1 MADGGGPVAVLHA
14 APDDENTGRIATE
27 ILAESFAAKGA
38 LPKCPG
44 PFGGTTV
51 VVVPD
56 GTTSEQ
62 VEAWLAF
69 EEDDPLTKHSRFHR
83 LRIATGTDDRTLP
96 AVLEK
101 LHSENRDNV
110 LIVPATFC
118 ADPATMRSLQLSV
131 RTLEDQMT
139 LLWLPGLGGRQVP

>member
-1 MADGGGPVAVLHA
+1 M
-14 APDDENTGRIATE
+14 
-27 ILAESFAAKGA
+27 
-38 LPKCPG
+38 PKCPG

-51 VVVPD
+51 VVIPD

-69 EEDDPLTKHSRFHR
+69 EEDDPLTRHSRFHR
-83 LRIATGTDDRTLP
+83 LRIATGADDSTLP
-96 AVLEK
+96 AVLKK
-101 LHSENRDNV
+101 LNSENRQNV

-118 ADPATMRSLQLSV
+118 ADATRMRALQRSV

-139 LLWLPGLGGRQVP
+139 LHWLPGLGGRQVP

>member
-1 MADGGGPVAVLHA
+1 M
-14 APDDENTGRIATE
+14 
-27 ILAESFAAKGA
+27 
-38 LPKCPG
+38 
-44 PFGGTTV
+44 V
-51 VVVPD
+51 VIPN

-83 LRIATGTDDRTLP
+83 LRIATGADHRTLP

-101 LHSENRDNV
+101 LHSENRENV

-118 ADPATMRSLQLSV
+118 ADPATMRALQRSV

-139 LLWLPGLGGRQVP
+139 LHWLPGLGGRRAP